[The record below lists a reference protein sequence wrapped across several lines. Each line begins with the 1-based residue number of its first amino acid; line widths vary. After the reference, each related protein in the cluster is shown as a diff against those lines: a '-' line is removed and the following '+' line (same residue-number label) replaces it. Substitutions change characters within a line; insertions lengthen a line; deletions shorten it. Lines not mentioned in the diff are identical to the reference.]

1 MGIIKNRRY
10 KEALQ
15 ATITLQTT
23 TYTKKMLFKHGIE
36 NALTTDTTTDT
47 TTYITI
53 NEQYI

>member
-36 NALTTDTTTDT
+36 NALTTDTTT
-47 TTYITI
+47 YITI